1 MPSTL
6 VPKPE
11 DLAIR
16 FVNTAAWRLRDDA
29 EERLGSP
36 EALLRWLRQ
45 NEVISA
51 TQSRRLAA
59 PWKARPDMASAV
71 YDSALRL
78 RETIY
83 ALLLS
88 VIEQRPPSAV
98 TATSFSEFV
107 GRPSALRLHWHEGQP
122 RWRADEMPE
131 TADDLL
137 RPIALAAAALITG
150 PRADR
155 LKQCED
161 DRGCGWL
168 FVDDSRLR
176 NRRWC
181 SMGDCG
187 NIAKARRHRAR
198 MAAGHKD

>member
-1 MPSTL
+1 MPTKLSQQS
-6 VPKPE
+6 E

-16 FVNTAAWRLRDDA
+16 FVNTVAWRLRDPS

-36 EALLRWLRQ
+36 EVLLRWLQQ
-45 NEVISA
+45 NELMSA
-51 TQSRRLAA
+51 GESRRLASA
-59 PWKARPDMASAV
+59 WKARPDAASAAH
-71 YDSALRL
+71 DSALRL

-83 ALLLS
+83 ALFLS
-88 VIEQRPPSAV
+88 VIRQRPADAALMAYFSAI
-98 TATSFSEFV
+98 V
-107 GRPSALRLHWHEGQP
+107 GRSSALRLQWQDGRP
-122 RWRADEMPE
+122 RWRAFASLE

-137 RPIALAAAALITG
+137 RPVALSAAALITG

-155 LKQCED
+155 IKQCED
-161 DRGCGWL
+161 ERGCGWL

-187 NIAKARRHRAR
+187 NVAKARRHRAR
-198 MAAGHKD
+198 AGGI